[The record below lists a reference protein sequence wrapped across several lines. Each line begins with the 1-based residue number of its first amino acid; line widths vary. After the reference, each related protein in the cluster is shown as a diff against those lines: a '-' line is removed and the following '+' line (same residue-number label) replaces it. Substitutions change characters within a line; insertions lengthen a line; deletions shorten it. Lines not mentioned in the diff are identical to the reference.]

1 MTLYNKYTE
10 GTILPSQEK
19 KKKLLRT
26 TKFLT
31 PFNIYLKSIFH

>member
-19 KKKLLRT
+19 KKQTAENYK
-26 TKFLT
+26 
-31 PFNIYLKSIFH
+31 ISDSI

>member
-19 KKKLLRT
+19 KKKKT
-26 TKFLT
+26 AENYK
-31 PFNIYLKSIFH
+31 ISDSI